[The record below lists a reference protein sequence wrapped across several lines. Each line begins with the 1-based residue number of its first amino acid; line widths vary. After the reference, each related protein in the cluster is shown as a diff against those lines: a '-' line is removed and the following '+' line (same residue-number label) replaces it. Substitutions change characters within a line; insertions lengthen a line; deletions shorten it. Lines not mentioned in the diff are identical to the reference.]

1 MSFNEVER
9 VTGNLNE
16 LAGSFEDIVYAD
28 APVGMIAPFGGTTA
42 PTGWLLCNGATVS
55 RTTYSDLFAVIGTKY
70 GAGDGSTTFNLPA
83 AESGAAL
90 YPVGAAD
97 GLANSEYII
106 KAVKSAL
113 PTEFEEELALKQN
126 VTDNELQ
133 TTSKT
138 VPGAINEVNSVVNQ
152 TEYDEYTSQ
161 TTDTFGYLL
170 CGLLHN
176 ADTSKITARSYVTIN
191 DSTIFHYQGNHAGF
205 FCFSCNLVDKLGNTI
220 DVMIGAHI
228 DPTDWGVYRQFTVNS
243 AGVVSMDDYSA
254 TAIGDAY
261 NIKLYY

>member
-9 VTGNLNE
+9 VTANLNQI
-16 LAGSFEDIVYAD
+16 AGSFEDIIYAD
-28 APVGMIAPFGGTTA
+28 APVGAIIPYGGSTA
-42 PTGWLLCNGATVS
+42 PTGWLLCNGAAVS
-55 RTTYSDLFAVIGTKY
+55 RITYSDLFAVIGTKY

-138 VPGAINEVNSVVNQ
+138 VPGAINELKNKCWPPAIAVQINGTYGDIIDTVLQQIPLSDFTKDSCLVVRNGMI
-152 TEYDEYTSQ
+152 YRYVR
-161 TTDTFGYLL
+161 TDGQFT
-170 CGLLHN
+170 N
-176 ADTSKITARSYVTIN
+176 
-191 DSTIFHYQGNHAGF
+191 FHYNPYAGAFYNAILTTNGFATQVRTDISTGNVSIED
-205 FCFSCNLVDKLGNTI
+205 FSSLAYVGTVD
-220 DVMIGAHI
+220 
-228 DPTDWGVYRQFTVNS
+228 VY
-243 AGVVSMDDYSA
+243 
-254 TAIGDAY
+254 
-261 NIKLYY
+261 L

>member
-28 APVGMIAPFGGTTA
+28 APVGLIAPFGGTTA
-42 PTGWLLCNGATVS
+42 PTGWLLCNGAAVS

-138 VPGAINEVNSVVNQ
+138 VPGAINELKNKCWPPAIAVQINGTYGDIIDTVLQQIPLSDFTKDSCLVVGNGMI
-152 TEYDEYTSQ
+152 YRYVR
-161 TTDTFGYLL
+161 TDGQFT
-170 CGLLHN
+170 N
-176 ADTSKITARSYVTIN
+176 
-191 DSTIFHYQGNHAGF
+191 FHYNPYAGAFYNAILTTNGFATQVRTDISTGNVSIED
-205 FCFSCNLVDKLGNTI
+205 FSSLAYVGTVD
-220 DVMIGAHI
+220 
-228 DPTDWGVYRQFTVNS
+228 VY
-243 AGVVSMDDYSA
+243 
-254 TAIGDAY
+254 
-261 NIKLYY
+261 L